1 MRISRYQ
8 TIAILALIIVLASIA
23 YVASFQ
29 LSSQKAKYR
38 GLTTS
43 RQVDLDESTR
53 AYFEQRLASTQAA
66 IAAKQQAGEDVDLNL
81 YLSAASDAFT
91 LGEFVTAR
99 EMLEIQLEGNPLNHV
114 AWNNYALILSQM
126 GDLELATNA
135 YKKAVEL
142 SPDYQK
148 YWSDYADFLV
158 QHYQDQTEDLKIWY
172 EASIAQLGQTN
183 WNMVGLANVYAEA
196 GDCDRALDHYDVA
209 VSLNPENQ
217 ALKDDRAALRATCK

>member
-8 TIAILALIIVLASIA
+8 TIAILAFIIVLASIA

-38 GLTTS
+38 GLITS
-43 RQVDLDESTR
+43 KQVDLDESTR

-99 EMLEIQLEGNPLNHV
+99 EMLEIQLEGNSLNHV

-148 YWSDYADFLV
+148 YWSDYADFLM
-158 QHYQDQTEDLKIWY
+158 QHYPDQTEDLKIWY

-183 WNMVGLANVYAEA
+183 WNMVGLANVYTEA